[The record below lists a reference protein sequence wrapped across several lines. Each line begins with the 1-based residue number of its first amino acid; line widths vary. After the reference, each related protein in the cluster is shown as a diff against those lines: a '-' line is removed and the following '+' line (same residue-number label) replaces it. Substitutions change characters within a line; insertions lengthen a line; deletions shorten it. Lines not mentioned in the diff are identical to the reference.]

1 MEPDKL
7 MQLADNRY
15 RLLKER
21 EEWDAPSQEEE
32 KLLALQ
38 AEVEKLKRGSK
49 RRPESKNDK
58 QENQKS
64 SNKKVRKQERREK
77 PGWMWE
83 RPSEDDLAKPRQ
95 WNGSEWWYCHPDTGG
110 KCNRVYRRHKPSKCE
125 GRSFRKTKSPGH
137 TNGKAEV
144 RQHTNK
150 TNDNDNRKLKV
161 SEALNAIINDD
172 DDNNSSSDGYD
183 S

>member
-1 MEPDKL
+1 
-7 MQLADNRY
+7 MQLADNRH
-15 RLLKER
+15 RLLKQR

-83 RPSEDDLAKPRQ
+83 RPSDNDLTKPRQ

-110 KCNRVYRRHKPSKCE
+110 KCNGVYRRHKPYKCE
-125 GRSFRKTKSPGH
+125 GRSFRKT
-137 TNGKAEV
+137 
-144 RQHTNK
+144 
-150 TNDNDNRKLKV
+150 
-161 SEALNAIINDD
+161 
-172 DDNNSSSDGYD
+172 
-183 S
+183 